1 MDMQTAV
8 VPRQKGIISMKKRT
22 RVRASNIIDNDCLDR
37 NEAEEVGK
45 KGWQCMM
52 DSEEMQ

>member
-1 MDMQTAV
+1 
-8 VPRQKGIISMKKRT
+8 MKKRT